1 MHWKFLLFG
10 ITGNLAKIK
19 ILPGLA
25 QFAQLNKDKTSVEL
39 VGYSRSQPKLEE
51 VENALNSG
59 IDTNTLKISENE
71 HNLTKIS
78 FIQGGYE
85 DGTVLFETISDLKKD
100 ERLVVYLAVPPSTF
114 IKFLQNAC
122 PFSQNPIDVIVE
134 KPFGRDPQEAR
145 QMLNLVYAC
154 NLHSQI
160 HFCDHYLF
168 KNSTL
173 LNLDQKEQIQ
183 HFFQEFQD
191 NSKNLAK
198 ELPSEQSIE
207 ALNQVNSD
215 PSTNKVSESLSNPI
229 PNQLEKSVIPKI
241 KIHIKILEKVD
252 LAGRAGYFDSTG
264 AFKDMWPHLFSLLTL
279 TLETT
284 NLSAILSSLE
294 NLDKVKIEQVFLG
307 QYATYCD
314 EAGLED
320 STTETFFKIKLNI
333 DGAEI
338 IMESGKN
345 LPTKI
350 TEIDLTVGEAENT
363 LENGKN
369 QNKSKKMIW
378 NIYPQQNLT
387 LLNEQSTESI
397 DNFDKQI
404 NRQTKFLADLS
415 NPKLDQTNL
424 FELLLNDEKQ
434 HFVTPEKIS
443 QSWQIWQ
450 KITDFIATNQVKIQI
465 YQDQTIPKT
474 D

>member
-183 HFFQEFQD
+183 HFFQEFQEFFLHD
-191 NSKNLAK
+191 HFL
-198 ELPSEQSIE
+198 I
-207 ALNQVNSD
+207 
-215 PSTNKVSESLSNPI
+215 
-229 PNQLEKSVIPKI
+229 
-241 KIHIKILEKVD
+241 
-252 LAGRAGYFDSTG
+252 Y
-264 AFKDMWPHLFSLLTL
+264 LLVQ
-279 TLETT
+279 
-284 NLSAILSSLE
+284 A
-294 NLDKVKIEQVFLG
+294 
-307 QYATYCD
+307 
-314 EAGLED
+314 
-320 STTETFFKIKLNI
+320 
-333 DGAEI
+333 
-338 IMESGKN
+338 
-345 LPTKI
+345 
-350 TEIDLTVGEAENT
+350 
-363 LENGKN
+363 
-369 QNKSKKMIW
+369 
-378 NIYPQQNLT
+378 
-387 LLNEQSTESI
+387 
-397 DNFDKQI
+397 
-404 NRQTKFLADLS
+404 
-415 NPKLDQTNL
+415 
-424 FELLLNDEKQ
+424 ND
-434 HFVTPEKIS
+434 V
-443 QSWQIWQ
+443 
-450 KITDFIATNQVKIQI
+450 
-465 YQDQTIPKT
+465 
-474 D
+474 